1 MSRRSRRPS
10 DDQAAPFLGAA
21 ALLPLLQMVG
31 KPALVMLPALGC
43 DAALYEEVAAGL
55 ADIVVPQTIV
65 CDGETIGACIE
76 QVLAAAP
83 SQFIVLGTSFGGRVA
98 LETALAA
105 PGRIKGLWIVGA
117 GPGRVADPAAGR
129 ERSRR
134 IRGGEFEAVIAE
146 MAEKAVYEPG
156 PNGAAAR
163 DRALRMLR
171 RIDPERM
178 ARQSDAMA
186 ARGDV
191 AERLGEIA
199 CPAMM
204 LWGSKDQFSN
214 PREGLAMAAG
224 LPNARFV
231 EIPDCG
237 HFPTIEAPVET
248 LDAARHWLRAIPFPL
263 G

>member
-1 MSRRSRRPS
+1 
-10 DDQAAPFLGAA
+10 
-21 ALLPLLQMVG
+21 MVG
-31 KPALVMLPALGC
+31 KPALVMVPALGC
-43 DAALYEEVAAGL
+43 DAELYEEVAAGL
-55 ADIVVPQTIV
+55 AYIVVPQTIV
-65 CDGETIGACIE
+65 CDGDTIRACVE
-76 QVLAAAP
+76 QVLATAP
-83 SQFIVLGTSFGGRVA
+83 SEFVILGTSFGGRVA

-105 PGRIKGLWIVGA
+105 PGRVKGLWIIGA

-129 ERSRR
+129 ERSHR

-146 MAEKAVYEPG
+146 MAEKAVYDPG

-163 DRALRMLR
+163 GRALRMLG

-191 AERLGEIA
+191 AGRLGEIV
-199 CPAMM
+199 CPALM

-214 PREGLAMAAG
+214 PPEGLAMAAA
-224 LPNARFV
+224 LPNARYV

-237 HFPTIEAPVET
+237 HFPTLEAPAET
-248 LDAARHWLRAIPFPL
+248 LDAARHWLRSIPFRV